1 MRMHELSQLTKGRL
15 GLHSLTPPRSKDMS
29 VIVCPYCT
37 DGEAFCALSDQ
48 LLEQHIRFAHLQ
60 DPGFSIECKNASCSC
75 VFTNYQTYKNHLL
88 PHKNAVDVEPM
99 ESNPGGQEESGELT
113 ENTSLTTIKTIWIAS
128 YTCVPLVT
136 SLNNPTY

>member
-1 MRMHELSQLTKGRL
+1 MLGCQVPEKDKDLQHPLTEYVIWLIVSLMRMHELSQLTKGRL

-37 DGEAFCALSDQ
+37 DGEAFCAPSDQ

-75 VFTNYQTYKNHLL
+75 VFT
-88 PHKNAVDVEPM
+88 
-99 ESNPGGQEESGELT
+99 
-113 ENTSLTTIKTIWIAS
+113 SLIRMQ
-128 YTCVPLVT
+128 
-136 SLNNPTY
+136 